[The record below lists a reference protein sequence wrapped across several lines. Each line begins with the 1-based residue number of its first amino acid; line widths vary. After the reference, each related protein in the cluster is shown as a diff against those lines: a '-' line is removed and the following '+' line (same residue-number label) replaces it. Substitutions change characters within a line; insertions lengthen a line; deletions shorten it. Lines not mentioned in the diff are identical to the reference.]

1 MPMCLCSRCKEIFEK
16 SPEEEVK
23 IGYRVFREKEHCKLY
38 SVFMGGEAAI
48 WYIHGLWNKPK
59 DDCGPL
65 TVIKSRELA
74 EEFFDRCTPMKNEGV
89 VLYEVEY
96 VPSEEKNVW
105 VWKRW
110 GGNIGSKAPLKQ
122 IVKTVKGT
130 KLASRI
136 RLLKELR
143 RKGVYG

>member
-23 IGYRVFREKEHCKLY
+23 IGYRVFREKEHCKLC
-38 SVFMGGEAAI
+38 SVFIGGAAEI
-48 WYIHGLWNKPK
+48 WYIRGLWNKPK
-59 DDCGPL
+59 EDCGPL
-65 TVIKSRELA
+65 TVIESRELA

-105 VWKRW
+105 VWDPRGW
-110 GGNIGSKAPLKQ
+110 AGGSKTSLSV
-122 IVKTVKGT
+122 ICDSVSGT
-130 KLASRI
+130 QLASKLKPIRELKRKRI
-136 RLLKELR
+136 
-143 RKGVYG
+143 